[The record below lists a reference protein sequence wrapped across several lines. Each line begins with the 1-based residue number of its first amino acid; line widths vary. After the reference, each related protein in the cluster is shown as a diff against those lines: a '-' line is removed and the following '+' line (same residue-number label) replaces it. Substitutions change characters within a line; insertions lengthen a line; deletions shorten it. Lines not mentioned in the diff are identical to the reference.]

1 MSDIILELASITKE
15 WFGVPAVSDLTLTV
29 PRGKVVG
36 IIGENGAGKST
47 LMNVIGGVTPP
58 TRGTMR
64 LKGEPYAPSAPRDA
78 TRSGIAFI
86 HQELNLFTNLSIMDN
101 IFITEYPRRFGMVDH
116 RAAMTQTQALLDRL
130 DIRHAPETMVEDLAP
145 GERQLVEIAKALHRD
160 ADVIIFDEPTTSLT
174 PRETARLF
182 DVIERLRE
190 DGRSILYISHI
201 LSDVRR
207 LCDKVAVLRDGRL
220 VDEGAIGDFDIARMI
235 RAMIGRELSSL
246 FPERSNLPSGQV
258 LVQVDGISQPGVVAD
273 ITFQIAAGEV
283 LGLFGLMGAGR
294 SELARIL
301 FGLDPAE
308 KGSLSIDGRE
318 VRGAAMHRIRDGI
331 AFVTENRRSEGLLMD
346 APISENISLA
356 TIGHIGRGPV
366 GLLDREA
373 EQALAEQA
381 RSDMS
386 IRASDLTRQ
395 PVRALSGGNQQKVVI
410 AKWLAASPKLFIIDE
425 PTRGVDVGAKY
436 EIYALVDRLAAEGN
450 AVLFISSELEELIG
464 MCDRIMVM
472 NRGEITA
479 TFEPRETEPRFE
491 REALLAAA
499 FGEIVT

>member
-1 MSDIILELASITKE
+1 
-15 WFGVPAVSDLTLTV
+15 
-29 PRGKVVG
+29 
-36 IIGENGAGKST
+36 
-47 LMNVIGGVTPP
+47 
-58 TRGTMR
+58 
-64 LKGEPYAPSAPRDA
+64 
-78 TRSGIAFI
+78 
-86 HQELNLFTNLSIMDN
+86 
-101 IFITEYPRRFGMVDH
+101 
-116 RAAMTQTQALLDRL
+116 
-130 DIRHAPETMVEDLAP
+130 
-145 GERQLVEIAKALHRD
+145 
-160 ADVIIFDEPTTSLT
+160 
-174 PRETARLF
+174 
-182 DVIERLRE
+182 
-190 DGRSILYISHI
+190 
-201 LSDVRR
+201 
-207 LCDKVAVLRDGRL
+207 
-220 VDEGAIGDFDIARMI
+220 
-235 RAMIGRELSSL
+235 
-246 FPERSNLPSGQV
+246 
-258 LVQVDGISQPGVVAD
+258 
-273 ITFQIAAGEV
+273 
-283 LGLFGLMGAGR
+283 
-294 SELARIL
+294 
-301 FGLDPAE
+301 
-308 KGSLSIDGRE
+308 
-318 VRGAAMHRIRDGI
+318 MHRIRDGI

-381 RSDMS
+381 RSDLS

-479 TFEPRETEPRFE
+479 TFDPRETEPRFE